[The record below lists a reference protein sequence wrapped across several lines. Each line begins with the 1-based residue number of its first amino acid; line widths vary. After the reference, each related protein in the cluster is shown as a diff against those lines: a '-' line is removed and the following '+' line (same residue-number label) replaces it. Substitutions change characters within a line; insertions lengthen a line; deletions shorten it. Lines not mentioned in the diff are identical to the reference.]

1 MKFNDNI
8 TLDIAKTVSDVL
20 EGKKK
25 KLYGQK
31 VKEQEY
37 DAKKDHD
44 MDPTSHVVKNKETGM
59 YDVFNMSNKKV
70 KSFEDKA
77 EADKYAKDNHDSLM
91 KKESPEEPRAQG
103 EKEFKAKHI
112 IKKSGMRP
120 DGTNMKEAKE
130 EETPTGPAKE
140 ESEKQKAYQKVFQA
154 ALKKYGVKSPAEL
167 KDSDKKKE
175 FFDYV
180 DKNYEADNE
189 SVKKEA
195 VKEAVVK
202 EEPAPPA
209 FVKKYSTMRMMIKDI
224 QAKIEKEDE
233 KHPFEKD
240 DDKIDAMRDKIADI
254 RDSMKK
260 MVDKFGQGVTKGGDF
275 ERGGN

>member
-44 MDPTSHVVKNKETGM
+44 MDPTSHVVEKDGKYEV
-59 YDVFNMSNKKV
+59 YDINNKKV
-70 KSFEDKA
+70 ATFDSKD
-77 EADKYAKDNHDSLM
+77 EADAYSKKNHDSLM

-103 EKEFKAKHI
+103 EKDFKDKHVV
-112 IKKSGMRP
+112 KKSGMKN

-130 EETPTGPAKE
+130 EETPTGPAQE
-140 ESEKQKAYQKVFQA
+140 ESEKQKKYQAFFNS

-167 KDSDKKKE
+167 EGDKKKE

-180 DKNYEADNE
+180 DKNYEADQE

>member
-44 MDPTSHVVKNKETGM
+44 MDPTSHVVKKDGKYEV
-59 YDVFNMSNKKV
+59 YDINNKKV
-70 KSFEDKA
+70 ATFDSKD
-77 EADKYAKDNHDSLM
+77 EADAYSKKNHDSLM

-103 EKEFKAKHI
+103 EKDFKDKHVV
-112 IKKSGMRP
+112 KKSGMKN

-130 EETPTGPAKE
+130 EETPTGPAQE
-140 ESEKQKAYQKVFQA
+140 ESEKQKKYQAFFNS

-167 KDSDKKKE
+167 EGDKKKE

-180 DKNYEADNE
+180 DKNYEADQE

-240 DDKIDAMRDKIADI
+240 EDKMDAMRDKIADI
-254 RDSMKK
+254 RDRMKK
-260 MVDKFGQGVTKGGDF
+260 MVDKFGQSVTKGKDF
-275 ERGGN
+275 ERGGQL